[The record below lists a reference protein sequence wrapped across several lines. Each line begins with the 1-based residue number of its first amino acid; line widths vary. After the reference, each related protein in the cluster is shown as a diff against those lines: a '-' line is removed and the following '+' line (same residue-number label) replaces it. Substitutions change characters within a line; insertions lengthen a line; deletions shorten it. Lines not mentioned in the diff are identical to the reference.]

1 MNDWQ
6 NSFLQKLAAAKKQ
19 WLHRFE
25 ELADDCLQP
34 LFEEFERFTAA
45 QGFNVQASQCEP
57 GTRLYKFG
65 LTENGYL
72 LLTFRMLGLHAVVAR
87 TELFVPGQELAR
99 PEDLQRELSDV
110 DEKWTRQ
117 CFESAL
123 DRFVSAFGAAG
134 ASAAAEADELLI
146 R

>member
-6 NSFLQKLAAAKKQ
+6 SLFLQKLAAAKKQ
-19 WLHRFE
+19 WLHRFQKF
-25 ELADDCLQP
+25 AADCLEP
-34 LFEEFERFTAA
+34 LFEEFERFASA
-45 QGFNVQASQCEP
+45 QGFSVQASPCEP

-72 LLTFRMLGLHAVVAR
+72 LLTFHMRGLHVVAAR
-87 TELFVPGQELAR
+87 TEVFVPGQETAK
-99 PEDLQRELSDV
+99 PEDRQRELSDI
-110 DEKWTRQ
+110 DELWARQ

-123 DRFVSAFGAAG
+123 DSFVVAFGAAG
-134 ASAAAEADELLI
+134 ASAAGQTDELLI